1 MFRSNSS
8 DGGPAVDAAA
18 PPDPT
23 PGPVTVSVCVSCRG
37 KAGEPSCAGEDLIT
51 ALRAE
56 LGAGDI
62 SVRPVQCLGVC
73 RRPITAAVS
82 AADGYTFLF
91 GDLEPAGAA
100 AALAR
105 FVRSYRHAAYGFLPW
120 RERAEVLPRGL
131 VARLPPASWSPPDG
145 RPPA

>member
-1 MFRSNSS
+1 MFRSDSS
-8 DGGPAVDAAA
+8 DGGPAADAA
-18 PPDPT
+18 PT

-37 KAGEPSCAGEDLIT
+37 KNGEPSCAGEDLIT

-56 LGAGDI
+56 LGSDAGDI
-62 SVRPVQCLGVC
+62 TVRPVQCLGVC
-73 RRPITAAVS
+73 RRPTTAAVS

-91 GDLEPAGAA
+91 GDLEPADAA

-105 FVRSYRHAAYGFLPW
+105 FVRSYRDAAYGFVPW
-120 RERAEVLPRGL
+120 RERGEVLRRGL

-145 RPPA
+145 HPPA